1 MSACHHLLLAGADP
15 TACQSLAVT
24 LRARGHRVEWL
35 DDVQRLLRADWPDPP
50 DLLLLNLSIPLRPEH
65 LGPAHG
71 LDALALLRALRLH
84 SALPVIVLTDVD
96 DAADRVLALH
106 SGADDCLSQ
115 PVVVGEL
122 LARIAAVL
130 RRWRGHERRAPATVA
145 SLPLSAGAWRLC
157 PLSRTLRRMNGP
169 VVPLTPAEFRL
180 MRAFFERPRHVL
192 ERSDLLALATEDE
205 VAVDAAEAS
214 AGSRGVDLLVSRLR
228 GKLGDDARAPRWIRT
243 VRGRGYRF
251 DVPEA

>member
-1 MSACHHLLLAGADP
+1 
-15 TACQSLAVT
+15 
-24 LRARGHRVEWL
+24 
-35 DDVQRLLRADWPDPP
+35 
-50 DLLLLNLSIPLRPEH
+50 
-65 LGPAHG
+65 
-71 LDALALLRALRLH
+71 
-84 SALPVIVLTDVD
+84 
-96 DAADRVLALH
+96 
-106 SGADDCLSQ
+106 
-115 PVVVGEL
+115 
-122 LARIAAVL
+122 
-130 RRWRGHERRAPATVA
+130 
-145 SLPLSAGAWRLC
+145 LSAGAWRLC